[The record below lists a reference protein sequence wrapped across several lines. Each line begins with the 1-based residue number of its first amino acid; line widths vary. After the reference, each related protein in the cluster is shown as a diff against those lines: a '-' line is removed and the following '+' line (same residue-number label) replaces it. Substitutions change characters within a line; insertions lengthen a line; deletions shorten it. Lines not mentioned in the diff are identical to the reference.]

1 MKQVLALALLLIAYT
16 AAQSVDPVNVQVL
29 NYALTLE
36 HLEAAYYRDA
46 LNQFT
51 VNDALAY
58 GLTEQ
63 DYTYLQAVRDHEAE
77 HVTTLTSVITS
88 LGATPVQECTYAF
101 PYGSNFTQFLAFAA
115 TLEGVGVSA
124 YDGAIAMVNVPALA
138 TAGATIAT
146 VEARH
151 AAYLNYI
158 TKSASPFPSSFDTP
172 LNMTQILAIAGP
184 LLKSC
189 PEVNSQCN
197 GKDGATACGSNGQ
210 CSFGVCICNTGF
222 TGASCETAVVAT
234 TCAGSPTST
243 SAPSSTGAPTS
254 SGSPSSSSSP
264 SPSGENISG
273 ENNARQSSS
282 TATVTLS
289 SMAVI
294 AAAVALL

>member
-1 MKQVLALALLLIAYT
+1 MMKQVLALALLLIAYT
-16 AAQSVDPVNVQVL
+16 AAQSVDAVNIQVL

-51 VNDALAY
+51 VNDAIAY

-63 DYTYLQAVRDHEAE
+63 DYAYLQAIRDHEAE

-124 YDGAIAMVNVPALA
+124 YDGAIAMVNVAALA

-151 AAYLNYI
+151 SSYLNYI
-158 TKSASPFPSSFDTP
+158 TKTASPFPSSFDTP

-197 GKDGATACGSNGQ
+197 GKDGATACGANGQ
-210 CSFGVCICNTGF
+210 CSFGVCICNNGF

-234 TCAGSPTST
+234 TCAGSP
-243 SAPSSTGAPTS
+243 AS
-254 SGSPSSSSSP
+254 SGSPSP
-264 SPSGENISG
+264 TENISG

-282 TATVTLS
+282 TATITLS

-294 AAAVALL
+294 AAAVALM